1 MLSTVFAFLACAT
14 FPVSDP
20 LQAPARMGL
29 NQPAIE
35 VGAYMTSTTLL
46 CRNFSTFDHLLVFGR
61 TGLSSTVTVV
71 LHSGDYVRY
80 DYTPESLQGMMIEIV
95 GARSTTSF
103 VTSGSLALSLPS
115 GSSDESLWFVP
126 GVSGLVTWQQVGC
139 DVEEFQPSPS
149 MLPSYLGAAGPG
161 DGRANAAA
169 QAPIAVPIGGVISGG
184 IPRAPA
190 PM

>member
-29 NQPAIE
+29 NQPTVE
-35 VGAYMTSTTLL
+35 VGGYVTSTTFL

-61 TGLSSTVTVV
+61 TGLSSTETVV
-71 LHSGDYVRY
+71 LHAGDYVRY
-80 DYTPESLQGMMIEIV
+80 DFTPESLQGMQIEV
-95 GARSTTSF
+95 VSVRSSSTF
-103 VTSGSLALSLPS
+103 VTSGALGLALPS

-126 GVSGLVTWQQVGC
+126 GVSGLVTWQQIGC
-139 DVEEFQPSPS
+139 DVNKMLPSGS

-161 DGRANAAA
+161 DGRANTAA
-169 QAPIAVPIGGVISGG
+169 QAPIAVPVGGVVSGG
-184 IPRAPA
+184 IPTAPV